1 MPRSFSLA
9 RIKLVPR
16 ILLGRIDECSHTPAN
31 AIIEVFERRDSAHVS
46 LTHWSSLWDLN
57 LGTLL
62 KRMYTMIHCT
72 VDVARSKIYVK
83 ARPQR
88 KARSTKLE
96 KCGDDPT
103 RIGRVYDAVP
113 NSLLIT
119 STACMLNDDVD
130 NEILIYSSC
139 RLSYCSVLLQWPGSQ
154 NTKSLETLQSLLAY
168 VSLLGN

>member
-1 MPRSFSLA
+1 
-9 RIKLVPR
+9 
-16 ILLGRIDECSHTPAN
+16 
-31 AIIEVFERRDSAHVS
+31 
-46 LTHWSSLWDLN
+46 
-57 LGTLL
+57 
-62 KRMYTMIHCT
+62 MIHCT

-103 RIGRVYDAVP
+103 RNGRVYDAVP